1 VLGVF
6 YRLMYVAY
14 EKIYGQQQMLHYP
27 LYQNS
32 EQDLVQGQEYFTDH
46 CVSLLPDPRGKR
58 MLDVGCGNG
67 LQTLYIHEKYG
78 PQYLYGVDMNPMHV
92 SIAREEK
99 AKRTLDRIDF
109 AVDNAQLLASIGDNS
124 FDLAICIE
132 SSHHY
137 PDKDAF
143 LGQLKRVLRPGG
155 QFVIADLVR
164 KEDREPGRLEKKF
177 FLCHW
182 APQRYREALAR
193 LDLAI
198 LREEDL
204 TDRVRQAFRNTN
216 HWFADTRSTDTGF
229 AGARTRTSAPKRLGR
244 FYGQFLTSLYRR
256 QIDDLLQYFVI
267 VGQKTQTADS

>member
-1 VLGVF
+1 
-6 YRLMYVAY
+6 
-14 EKIYGQQQMLHYP
+14 
-27 LYQNS
+27 
-32 EQDLVQGQEYFTDH
+32 
-46 CVSLLPDPRGKR
+46 
-58 MLDVGCGNG
+58 
-67 LQTLYIHEKYG
+67 
-78 PQYLYGVDMNPMHV
+78 LYGVDMNPMHV
-92 SIAREEK
+92 SIARKEK
-99 AKRTLDRIDF
+99 ARRTLDRIDF

-164 KEDREPGRLEKKF
+164 KEDREPGRLGKKF

-216 HWFADTRSTDTGF
+216 HWFTGG
-229 AGARTRTSAPKRLGR
+229 GATQKSAKRMGR
-244 FYGQFLTSLYRR
+244 LYGQFLTSLYRR
-256 QIDDLLQYFVI
+256 QIDDLLQYFLI
-267 VGQKTQTADS
+267 VGQKTQAADS